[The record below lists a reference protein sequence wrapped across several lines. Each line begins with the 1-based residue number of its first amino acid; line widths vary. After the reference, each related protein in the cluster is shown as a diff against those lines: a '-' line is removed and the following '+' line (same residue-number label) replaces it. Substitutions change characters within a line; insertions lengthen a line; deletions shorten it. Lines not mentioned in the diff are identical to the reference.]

1 MYLTVTI
8 PSSINTTLAG
18 VAQSVER
25 VALITAKRSTSR
37 SWVRAPPSAIP
48 IIQAHQSSCSFCLLP
63 LGDHAVLLCFLLVVR
78 MAFVAFACCSGIA
91 YGADLHWSLLE
102 QLSFGCF
109 VLDGHRVL
117 RGILVGIR
125 VVFGLGTPYGW
136 VFAHATIFVYTIFW
150 HLDLSPAFVGDPMRP
165 GLQWFNAC
173 DFNLHPHLPAWYTGK
188 MTGVVALSYLGI
200 LMTIWH
206 DGVIWDM
213 RKRSRFRRCLVY
225 FDVHV

>member
-1 MYLTVTI
+1 MGSRPTFGYSYHT
-8 PSSINTTLAG
+8 SSSEQLFFLSFA
-18 VAQSVER
+18 AWYAR
-25 VALITAKRSTSR
+25 CVALL
-37 SWVRAPPSAIP
+37 
-48 IIQAHQSSCSFCLLP
+48 SF
-63 LGDHAVLLCFLLVVR
+63 GDQDDDLVS
-78 MAFVAFACCSGIA
+78 FACYSGIA

-188 MTGVVALSYLGI
+188 MTGVVALS
-200 LMTIWH
+200 
-206 DGVIWDM
+206 
-213 RKRSRFRRCLVY
+213 
-225 FDVHV
+225 